1 MNIIQ
6 KYIKLP
12 IINFLISI
20 KDTFLD
26 NKEPDYILFYLSS
39 FLIICSIIISYSLS
53 IYTVVRFDYSQFH
66 FFIRQL
72 ITGTLGILIMWIL
85 SQIKPDKI
93 ISKLG
98 WILFGVSIT
107 LMLLMAMNLVP
118 TTESGG
124 ANRWIRMPGF
134 SIAPI
139 EFFKIG
145 FIFLLAF
152 SFQRKLVDLPK
163 VNLIE
168 EVKIITP
175 HTVVFIVSLYF
186 IAVDQKDF
194 GQTLVLISILFILLL
209 FANRSWKLFLSL
221 FSIGLIGAIGL
232 ILYAPHRIRR
242 IIDWWAM
249 NQDGILYFINFI
261 SPNLANYLRVDDVS
275 LSQQVSNSLNAI
287 YNGGFFGV
295 GLGEGAFKLGFL
307 AEVHTDFVL
316 SGTIEELGLV
326 GFLVFL
332 GVLSFIIIRI
342 LEISKYTSNVRYHL
356 FTLGVAVMI
365 TMSFIIN
372 SFGITSIIPMKGIAV
387 PFLSYGGSSILSI
400 SIAMGMVLS
409 ISREIDFDKN
419 KIFINKKVLK
429 SEK

>member
-39 FLIICSIIISYSLS
+39 FLIIGSIIISYSLS

-209 FANRSWKLFLSL
+209 FANRSWKLFLSI

-261 SPNLANYLRVDDVS
+261 SPNVANYLRVDDVS

-400 SIAMGMVLS
+400 SIAMGMILS